1 MPCLSYQAAD
11 QAERQEDLPALEQSS
26 HNWSTKSRAC
36 TSASTH
42 LIKDGIPLRF
52 SVTDEDNPENSR
64 AEIKVK
70 LWSIQMGFMG
80 VRSLT
85 FVHHP
90 KAFRIWLSLH
100 CKVP

>member
-1 MPCLSYQAAD
+1 MPLLSSRGPSGKARRSSSPGAVFAQLAD
-11 QAERQEDLPALEQSS
+11 EI
-26 HNWSTKSRAC
+26 
-36 TSASTH
+36 ASTH

-90 KAFRIWLSLH
+90 KAFRIWLSLQ